1 MRRYPPSPW
10 DTARAAIGC
19 IAFLAV
25 VVLLYLITPVVME
38 WIGYL
43 YCYVAL
49 LLGFDCAMLVPE
61 WVPRER
67 G

>member
-25 VVLLYLITPVVME
+25 VVLVVVLLYLITSVAME
-38 WIGYL
+38 WMAYL
-43 YCYVAL
+43 YA
-49 LLGFDCAMLVPE
+49 P
-61 WVPRER
+61 
-67 G
+67 